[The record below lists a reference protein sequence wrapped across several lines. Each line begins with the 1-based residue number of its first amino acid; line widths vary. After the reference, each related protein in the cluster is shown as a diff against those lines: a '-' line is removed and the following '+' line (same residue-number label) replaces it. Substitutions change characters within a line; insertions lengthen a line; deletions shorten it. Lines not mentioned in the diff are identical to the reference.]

1 MGKLGNAWGGK
12 EHYIGNY
19 KSADCIAKCKTYS
32 DVRGVTMASS
42 VTASRS
48 GKCWCEAAV
57 KGQNNEKDYKA
68 CFLPKDVD
76 GGWSGHGYCSASCGG
91 GYRYRRCDNPSPVGN
106 GKNCTGSHRRFCY
119 LAGCPCSTRSGAA
132 VDGCTCGVSN
142 TICSAGQTCIRYGGT
157 ESNGICTATTTTMAP
172 RTTTMAPKT
181 TTTKTTTT
189 EDKTEDCQKSSTKG
203 KDYRGTVS
211 VTKSGKT
218 CQAWNVQ
225 SPQKHGTYT
234 EKNRE
239 ESGLGE
245 HNYCRNVGGNDV
257 GVWCYTTDPNKRLD
271 YCDVPVCEDKTED
284 CQKSSTKGKDYRGTV
299 SVTKSGNIHRK
310 KQRRIRSWRT

>member
-1 MGKLGNAWGGK
+1 MGECGFAGIK
-12 EHYIGNY
+12 E
-19 KSADCIAKCKTYS
+19 DVCKKTGCCWDNS
-32 DVRGVTMASS
+32 IKGV
-42 VTASRS
+42 
-48 GKCWCEAAV
+48 KWCF
-57 KGQNNEKDYKA
+57 Q
-68 CFLPKDVD
+68 PKD
-76 GGWSGHGYCSASCGG
+76 
-91 GYRYRRCDNPSPVGN
+91 
-106 GKNCTGSHRRFCY
+106 K
-119 LAGCPCSTRSGAA
+119 
-132 VDGCTCGVSN
+132 
-142 TICSAGQTCIRYGGT
+142 
-157 ESNGICTATTTTMAP
+157 
-172 RTTTMAPKT
+172 K
-181 TTTKTTTT
+181 
-189 EDKTEDCQKSSTKG
+189 EDCQKSSTKG

-284 CQKSSTKGKDYRGTV
+284 CQKSSTKGKDYRGTA
-299 SVTKSGNIHRK
+299 SVTKSGKTCQAWNVQSPQKHG
-310 KQRRIRSWRT
+310 TYT